1 MPVSGIHFPMTDTH
15 GFLFYSEEAA
25 LSFKRQSE
33 QWTLLLLLSFYLQ
46 SVGNLSERL
55 STSTTHRNAQTNH
68 RITGCSAEELSVL
81 PLGTGHCI

>member
-1 MPVSGIHFPMTDTH
+1 MTVSGIHFPVTGTH
-15 GFLFYSEEAA
+15 GFLFHCV

-33 QWTLLLLLSFYLQ
+33 QWTLLLILSIYLQ

-68 RITGCSAEELSVL
+68 WITGCSAEELSVL